1 MTDELKRQY
10 TLRITQANRS
20 ELTVVVFDMALS
32 YLEDVKAAETAQ
44 DRMAFR
50 EAIRHANGCINEL
63 LSSLDYQQTI
73 SVGLGAL
80 YTYMIREL
88 ALIDMRNRTEGL
100 DEIAGMLHK
109 LRDSFEIASRD
120 DTGAPL
126 MQNAQTVYAG
136 LTYGR
141 DALNESLQT
150 QSRSRGICV

>member
-32 YLEDVKAAETAQ
+32 YLEDVKAAETVK